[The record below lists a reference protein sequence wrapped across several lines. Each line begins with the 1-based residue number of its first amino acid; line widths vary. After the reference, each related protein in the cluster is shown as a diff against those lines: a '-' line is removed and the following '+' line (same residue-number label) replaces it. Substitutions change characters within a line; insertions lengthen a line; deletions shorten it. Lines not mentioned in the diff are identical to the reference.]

1 MSTDQLISIIKSLS
15 DYELEQFVNRLF
27 KEKYILA
34 IRERLG
40 YLELTE
46 KSFVFWN
53 DPREDVY
60 QDYVREKPDK

>member
-1 MSTDQLISIIKSLS
+1 MS